1 MPDFLKWYRE
11 NKDDYVDVDAAL
23 RGYDAEFLD
32 IYGSEE
38 NEDDERRCFLSVDLC
53 AYVLYI

>member
-38 NEDDERRCFLSVDLC
+38 DEDDERR
-53 AYVLYI
+53 